1 MAISPPLLRAESLT
15 LTFGGRPL
23 FEDVSFS
30 VHAGDR
36 IALVGRNGSGK
47 STLLRIAAGLADST
61 SGEVITERNA
71 TIRYL
76 PQSPDLEG
84 FASIGAY
91 ARAELG
97 PLDDPFRADYLL
109 GELGLDPDRAPQGL
123 SGGETRRAALAR
135 TLAPE
140 PDILFLDEP
149 TNHLDLP
156 AIEWLEGELS
166 RSRSAIVLI
175 SHDRRF
181 LEKLSRSTLWLDRG
195 TLRENN
201 AGFAEFE
208 DWRDKVL
215 EEEEREHHK
224 LGRKIVREEHWVT
237 YGVSGRRKRNM
248 RRLGE
253 LAELRKAFGE
263 HQKPDGTARLAA
275 ADARESGKLVI
286 EAKGI
291 SKSYGA
297 KTLVRDFSL
306 RVHRGDRIGLVGPN
320 GAGKTTLVKLLTGE
334 LAPDAGSVR
343 HGANLEMAVLDQRRD
358 ALRPEE
364 TLEHFLTDGRGSS
377 LIVNGEQKHVVS
389 YMKDFLFKPEQARTP
404 VRELSGGEKARLLL
418 ARTLARPANLLV
430 LDEPTNDLDMETLDL
445 LQELIAGFPGT
456 VLLVS
461 HDRDFLDRTVNAVI
475 APDETKPDEGRWIAY
490 AGGYSD
496 MLAQKGAAGTP
507 ASAKPKPAAK
517 PSAPSPTP
525 ERPQAGKSKLSYKQ
539 KYALETLP
547 GEIETLAKDIE
558 ALEARLADPAL
569 FAKDPGGFNKVAADL
584 GTKRTR
590 HAALE
595 EEWLELEMLR
605 EEIEGA

>member
-1 MAISPPLLRAESLT
+1 MAISPPLLRAENLS
-15 LTFGGRPL
+15 LTFGGPPL
-23 FEDVSFS
+23 FSEVSFS
-30 VHAGDR
+30 VHANDR

-47 STLLRIAAGLADST
+47 STLLRIAAGLSEPGG
-61 SGEVITERNA
+61 GEVITEKNA

-76 PQSPDLEG
+76 PQDPDLAG
-84 FASIGAY
+84 FDTIGAY

-109 GELGLDPDRAPQGL
+109 GELGLDPERAPQGL

-156 AIEWLEGELS
+156 AIEWLEGELA
-166 RSRSAIVLI
+166 RSRSALVLI

-181 LEKLSRSTLWLDRG
+181 LEKLSRRTLWLDRG

-201 AGFAEFE
+201 GGFAEFE
-208 DWRDKVL
+208 AWRDKVHD
-215 EEEEREHHK
+215 EEEREHHK

-237 YGVSGRRKRNM
+237 HGVSGRRKRNM

-263 HQKPDGTARLAA
+263 HQKPEGTAKLAA

-286 EAKGI
+286 EAKNV
-291 SKSYGA
+291 S
-297 KTLVRDFSL
+297 KTLGGRTLIHDLLL

-334 LAPDAGSVR
+334 LQPDEGSIR
-343 HGANLEMAVLDQRRD
+343 LGANLDLAMLDQRRD
-358 ALRPEE
+358 ALDPDES
-364 TLEHFLTDGRGSS
+364 LEHFLTDGRGQS

-389 YMKDFLFKPEQARTP
+389 YMKDFLFRPEQARTP
-404 VRELSGGEKARLLL
+404 VRELSGGEKARLIL

-430 LDEPTNDLDMETLDL
+430 LDEPTNDLDIETLDL
-445 LQELIAGFPGT
+445 LQELVAGFPGT

-461 HDRDFLDRTVNAVI
+461 HDRDFLDRTVSAVI
-475 APDETKPDEGRWIAY
+475 APDETRPGEGRWIAY

-496 MLAQKGAAGTP
+496 MLAQRGAETAAP
-507 ASAKPKPAAK
+507 KPKAKPAASK
-517 PSAPSPTP
+517 PSAEPAAKAS
-525 ERPQAGKSKLSYKQ
+525 QSGKGKLSYKQ

-547 GEIETLAKDIE
+547 AEIEKLAGDIA
-558 ALEARLADPAL
+558 ALETKLADPNL
-569 FAKDPGGFNKVAADL
+569 FAKDAEKFNRIAGELDE
-584 GTKRTR
+584 KRT
-590 HAALE
+590 HHVAME

-605 EEIEGA
+605 EEIEGG